1 MFKKA
6 DIFLLLILLVLGMIA
21 TYLVS
26 SADDLGTHVKIS
38 VAGEVYGTYSLDED
52 RTITIGKY
60 KNYNKVVIKN
70 GKVFMSDA
78 DCPNKI
84 CVKHSPINSTG
95 ENIVCLPNKVLI
107 EIVGGEKYDAV
118 SS

>member
-6 DIFLLLILLVLGMIA
+6 DIFLLLILLVVGMLA

-38 VAGEVYGTYSLDED
+38 IAGEVYGTYSLGED
-52 RTITIGKY
+52 RTITISKHE
-60 KNYNKVVIKN
+60 NYNEIVIKN

-78 DCPNKI
+78 DCPNKV
-84 CVKHSPINSTG
+84 CVKHSPIDSTG
-95 ENIVCLPNKVLI
+95 ESIVCLPNKVLI